1 VKGLVEFVDI
11 YPSLCAL
18 AGLPLPS
25 HLEGTSFAPLLSA
38 PEQSWK
44 TAAFSQYPRGGG
56 IMGYSM
62 RTDRYRLT
70 RWLNRDGSEA
80 ARELYDH
87 QNDPR
92 EDVNIAARPEN
103 KALVE
108 ELTKQM
114 QAGWK
119 AARPHAAT

>member
-1 VKGLVEFVDI
+1 VEFVDI
-11 YPSLCAL
+11 YPSLCEL

-25 HLEGTSFAPLLSA
+25 HLEGTSFAPLLNA

-44 TAAFSQYPRGGG
+44 SAAFSQYPRGGG
-56 IMGYSM
+56 VMGHSM
-62 RTDRYRLT
+62 RTDRYRRT
-70 RWLNRDGSEA
+70 RWLNRDNSEA
-80 ARELYDH
+80 ARELYYH

-92 EDVNIAARPEN
+92 EDVNIAERPEN
-103 KALVE
+103 KTLVE

-119 AARPHAAT
+119 AARPQAAT